1 MLKDFTVI
9 EIRKKVGRTQM
20 IIDPKRLRFSRHVIE
35 ALEYSPY
42 VHFLVNARDK
52 KLAIQICREKDGQ
65 STRFS
70 KPREEQGQK
79 STLVQNEALMAT
91 LHELMP
97 ELNDGQRHSVLGVYS
112 SQDKAVIY
120 DLKDSVIWMR
130 GSRKKAD
137 TDSDDEME
145 DYNE

>member
-1 MLKDFTVI
+1 
-9 EIRKKVGRTQM
+9 
-20 IIDPKRLRFSRHVIE
+20 
-35 ALEYSPY
+35 
-42 VHFLVNARDK
+42 
-52 KLAIQICREKDGQ
+52 
-65 STRFS
+65 
-70 KPREEQGQK
+70 
-79 STLVQNEALMAT
+79 MAT

-120 DLKDSVIWMR
+120 NLKDSVIWMR

>member
-9 EIRKKVGRTQM
+9 EIRKRVGPMQM
-20 IIDPKRLRFSRHVIE
+20 IIEPKR
-35 ALEYSPY
+35 P
-42 VHFLVNARDK
+42 
-52 KLAIQICREKDGQ
+52 
-65 STRFS
+65 RFS

-120 DLKDSVIWMR
+120 DLKDTVIWHR
-130 GSRKKAD
+130 GSHKKAD
-137 TDSDDEME
+137 ADEME
-145 DYNE
+145 EDNE